1 MSITEKLMVLS
12 GTLWLCA
19 LGFIV
24 YAWILQHRQEIL
36 LRYIATRLKQI
47 EKLIT
52 QNTAPDL
59 GAPSPAPASS
69 SRSKPETSIS
79 IDKNEP
85 LSKYETVTLP
95 DEININF
102 VDR

>member
-1 MSITEKLMVLS
+1 MSVMEKMMILS
-12 GTLWLCA
+12 GTLWIFA
-19 LGFIV
+19 VAFII
-24 YAWILQHRQEIL
+24 YAWILQNRQQFL
-36 LRYIATRLKQI
+36 LRYIAGKLKHI
-47 EKLIT
+47 ESLL
-52 QNTAPDL
+52 QPQQPQVPESL
-59 GAPSPAPASS
+59 PSDKKNANP
-69 SRSKPETSIS
+69 KTSIT

>member
-1 MSITEKLMVLS
+1 MSTMEKLMILS

-19 LGFIV
+19 LAFII
-24 YAWILQHRQEIL
+24 YAWILQARQQAI
-36 LRYIATRLKQI
+36 LRYIATRLRRI
-47 EKLIT
+47 EQLLQPPVPSETPSTNPQPKK
-52 QNTAPDL
+52 NTA
-59 GAPSPAPASS
+59 
-69 SRSKPETSIS
+69 KPETRIT

-95 DEININF
+95 DEIDINF

>member
-1 MSITEKLMVLS
+1 MSVMEKMMILS
-12 GTLWLCA
+12 GTLWVFA
-19 LGFIV
+19 VAFII
-24 YAWILQHRQEIL
+24 YAWIIQNRQQL
-36 LRYIATRLKQI
+36 LLKYIAGRLKHI
-47 EKLIT
+47 ESLLQPVPQPQTPEPVPSHKK
-52 QNTAPDL
+52 TA
-59 GAPSPAPASS
+59 
-69 SRSKPETSIS
+69 KPETSIS

>member
-1 MSITEKLMVLS
+1 MSVMEKLIFLS
-12 GTLWLCA
+12 GTLWLSA
-19 LGFIV
+19 IAFIV
-24 YAWILQHRQEIL
+24 YAWITQARQNAV
-36 LRYIATRLKQI
+36 LRYIARRLDSLEKRLKAPESDASQ
-47 EKLIT
+47 T
-52 QNTAPDL
+52 QPPIKPNH
-59 GAPSPAPASS
+59 
-69 SRSKPETSIS
+69 PETSIS

>member
-1 MSITEKLMVLS
+1 MTLTEKIILLS
-12 GTLWLCA
+12 GTLWLSA
-19 LGFIV
+19 IAFMA
-24 YAWILQHRQEIL
+24 YTWILQARFQTIL
-36 LRYIATRLKQI
+36 KALFRKIDHLEKMLVDSEKIPQKSVPVAKKQ
-47 EKLIT
+47 
-52 QNTAPDL
+52 
-59 GAPSPAPASS
+59 G
-69 SRSKPETSIS
+69 KPHTETTIK

>member
-1 MSITEKLMVLS
+1 MSVVGKIMILS
-12 GTLWLCA
+12 GTLWIFA
-19 LGFIV
+19 VAFII
-24 YAWILQHRQEIL
+24 YAWIIQKRQQL
-36 LRYIATRLKQI
+36 LLKYIAGRLKHI
-47 EKLIT
+47 ESLL
-52 QNTAPDL
+52 QPAPQSPATEP
-59 GAPSPAPASS
+59 APS
-69 SRSKPETSIS
+69 RKKNTKPETSIT

>member
-1 MSITEKLMVLS
+1 MSVMEKMMILS
-12 GTLWLCA
+12 GTLWVFA
-19 LGFIV
+19 VAFII
-24 YAWILQHRQEIL
+24 YAWITQNRQQL
-36 LRYIATRLKQI
+36 LLKYIAGRLKHI
-47 EKLIT
+47 ENML
-52 QNTAPDL
+52 QPPD
-59 GAPSPAPASS
+59 PPSS
-69 SRSKPETSIS
+69 SKPTSSPKKAAKPETSIS

>member
-1 MSITEKLMVLS
+1 MSVMEKMMILS
-12 GTLWLCA
+12 GTLWVFA
-19 LGFIV
+19 VAFII
-24 YAWILQHRQEIL
+24 YAWIIQNRQQL
-36 LRYIATRLKQI
+36 LLKYIAGRLKRI
-47 EKLIT
+47 ENLLQSSDT
-52 QNTAPDL
+52 
-59 GAPSPAPASS
+59 PSPKPASS
-69 SRSKPETSIS
+69 PKKTAKPETSIS

>member
-1 MSITEKLMVLS
+1 MSVMGKIMILS
-12 GTLWLCA
+12 GTLWIFA
-19 LGFIV
+19 VAFIV
-24 YAWILQHRQEIL
+24 YAWIIQRRQQFL
-36 LRYIATRLKQI
+36 LRYIAARLKRI
-47 EKLIT
+47 ESLLEPPPAAEVSDT
-52 QNTAPDL
+52 
-59 GAPSPAPASS
+59 PSGNK
-69 SRSKPETSIS
+69 KPLKPKTSIS